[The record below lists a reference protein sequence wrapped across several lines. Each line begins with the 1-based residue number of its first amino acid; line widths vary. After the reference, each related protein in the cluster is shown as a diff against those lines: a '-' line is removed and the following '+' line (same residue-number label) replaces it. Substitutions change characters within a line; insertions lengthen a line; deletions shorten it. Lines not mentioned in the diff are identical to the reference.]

1 MIQKLPV
8 SLAVAAVIALP
19 GAAWAQ
25 ATPAPAPTLAPAP
38 PPATAPPPTLAPMP
52 APEPSPVAPIPAPP
66 SQQGAQQWASQPP
79 ALVTPQPVVS
89 TSPSA
94 DPGASHLELMSLRLM
109 RDKGVITEAEYL
121 SAIHDLQESVGTNAP
136 NEGSA
141 VLGKWSTTLYGFVE
155 SDYIWDSTRSF
166 NDLAGAA
173 QVPRGNT
180 QAGQNARV
188 QFGIRNSRLGFR
200 LRAPETHGIRASAQ
214 IETDFQGTTLPIANP
229 DPAPSPVNPS
239 GTEASFFT
247 SPVLRVRHLNL
258 KVETP
263 VVDFLAGQYWALF
276 GWGSAYQPNT
286 VEIQGVP
293 GEIYVRTEQLR
304 ISKTLKAYP
313 VTVELALAATR
324 PVQRDSTTPDGQG
337 GIRFAIDSWTGV
349 QTTGSTGTQIAPFSI
364 AASGLVRRVSVDQY
378 SASPKTTND
387 LTLSAFAV
395 DGYLPIIPGS
405 KANKDNAFS
414 FQGEFATGYGYADM
428 YTGLTG
434 GIGFAP
440 LPTPAGAT
448 AAPVYKA
455 DIDNGIVTYDAKGGI
470 HGIQWTTY
478 MLGAQYYLPGV
489 DGKLWVSGNYSHISS
504 ANTHYYGTPAALT
517 ASEDWFDVNLFVDP
531 VPSIRIGAEYANF
544 LTNYVD
550 GQHAI
555 NHRMQL
561 SGFFIF

>member
-1 MIQKLPV
+1 MAAPISP
-8 SLAVAAVIALP
+8 AVM
-19 GAAWAQ
+19 
-25 ATPAPAPTLAPAP
+25 PAAP
-38 PPATAPPPTLAPMP
+38 PP
-52 APEPSPVAPIPAPP
+52 
-66 SQQGAQQWASQPP
+66 
-79 ALVTPQPVVS
+79 VS
-89 TSPSA
+89 TAASA
-94 DPGASHLELMSLRLM
+94 DPGASHIELMSLKLM
-109 RDKGVITEAEYL
+109 RDKGIISEAEFL
-121 SAIHDLQESVGTNAP
+121 SAIHDLQESVGSQAAST
-136 NEGSA
+136 EGSA
-141 VLGKWSTTLYGFVE
+141 VLGKWSTTMYGFVE
-155 SDYIWDSTRSF
+155 SDYIWDSTRAF

-173 QVPRGNT
+173 QVPRANT
-180 QAGQNARV
+180 QGGENARM

-229 DPAPSPVNPS
+229 TPAPSPNPS

-263 VVDFLAGQYWALF
+263 VVDFLAGQYWTLF

-293 GEIYVRTEQLR
+293 GEIYARTEQLR
-304 ISKTLKAYP
+304 ISKTLKAHP
-313 VTVELALAATR
+313 ITVDIAIAATR
-324 PVQRDSTTPDGQG
+324 PVQRDATTPDGQAG
-337 GIRFAIDSWTGV
+337 LRFAVDSWTGV
-349 QTTGSTGTQIAPFSI
+349 QTTGSTGSQIAPFSI
-364 AASGLVRRVSVDQY
+364 AASGLLRHVSVDNFAAAPT
-378 SASPKTTND
+378 STKD

-395 DGYLPIIPGS
+395 DGFLPVIPGS
-405 KANKDNAFS
+405 KDSKDNAFS
-414 FQGEFATGYGYADM
+414 LQGEFATGYGYADM

-434 GIGFAP
+434 GVTFPG

-448 AAPVYKA
+448 TAPTYKA

-478 MLGAQYYLPGV
+478 LLGAQYYLPAT

-504 ANTHYYGTPAALT
+504 ANTHYYGSPTALT

-531 VPSIRIGAEYANF
+531 VPAVRIGAEYANF